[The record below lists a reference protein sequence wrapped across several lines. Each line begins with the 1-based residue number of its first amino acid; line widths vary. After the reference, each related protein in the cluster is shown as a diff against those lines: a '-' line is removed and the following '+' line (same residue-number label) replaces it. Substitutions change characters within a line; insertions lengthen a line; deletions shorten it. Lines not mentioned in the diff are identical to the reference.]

1 MKYNMESRVV
11 GNCIAGFSF
20 TKMYVCLLSW
30 PAYWR
35 DFYVRRMENLHDSVA
50 KGNEVI
56 GNILHAK

>member
-1 MKYNMESRVV
+1 MRAHMVA
-11 GNCIAGFSF
+11 NCIAGFSF
-20 TKMYVCLLSW
+20 TKMYVHLLCW

-35 DFYVRRMENLHDSVA
+35 EFHVRWRIWHDSVA